1 MIKRVSALATIVF
14 VSISACA
21 TETASVTLRFEPDH
35 YLLAL
40 QALVT
45 IAISNNGADAIQ
57 LSGMLRVLS
66 VAPDGTQSILQRSDG
81 EDITPG
87 RYLFAELDDPRLLV
101 SPGNTETF
109 YLRTGV
115 TVPDSGVFWP
125 TFLADHHFDVPGKY
139 LLRTEILTS
148 DPAISFLS
156 DQVSLTIDAPQGRD
170 AAVLAMVRAST
181 DRGENADSN
190 MARQILTSYADS
202 GYAPYWVAEYH
213 TIDETLREALYTNAI
228 NRTPESYATELKLTL
243 LRRDEEKLME
253 EAIDHFDLAT
263 ALSYREKAKVL
274 ADDLAKSRFPYASS
288 AAAAALDILPT
299 STQLQTQYNDRVQKF
314 SAPTG
319 PVVPFVQCVDRGS
332 GKDDPMITVF
342 GYDSAN
348 TMGKYIAPGAA
359 NRLRPDAAVAVL
371 PVYFGPGHIPRV
383 GAPYPFVVVT
393 RHDAAP
399 SWTLDG
405 GVATVATATPAC
417 ETLQPVAAPVTPL
430 FDCLSGNDG
439 GNLTAEFGYINPNPI
454 PLRIPNGPAN
464 VIVGKGNPP
473 SVFLPGE
480 HHNVFVIKG
489 KKEDK
494 KDTTPAWTLQG
505 RTDTA
510 TPNAIQCAAGRGGE
524 N

>member
-1 MIKRVSALATIVF
+1 MHRSVALLVLLSAWSSVFASQNAT
-14 VSISACA
+14 
-21 TETASVTLRFEPDH
+21 VTLRIEPDQF
-35 YLLAL
+35 LVGLDPMASITVANIGTEPL
-40 QALVT
+40 QLT
-45 IAISNNGADAIQ
+45 GA
-57 LSGMLRVLS
+57 MRVHAS
-66 VAPDGTQSILQRSDG
+66 SPDGTQFVLQRHSG
-81 EDITPG
+81 EDTVADQYVFARSTDQQLQILPNGTQTFFLRSGLTRSDSGFFRPSFLDDNHFDNAG
-87 RYLFAELDDPRLLV
+87 TYSLVAEL
-101 SPGNTETF
+101 
-109 YLRTGV
+109 
-115 TVPDSGVFWP
+115 
-125 TFLADHHFDVPGKY
+125 
-139 LLRTEILTS
+139 LTRN
-148 DPAISFLS
+148 PALSFLS
-156 DQVSLTIDAPQGRD
+156 DQVTVKVVAPQGRD
-170 AAVLAMVRAST
+170 ASALAAAGAIT
-181 DRGENADSN
+181 GQGEESNSSISRLFMTTFADS
-190 MARQILTSYADS
+190 A
-202 GYAPYWVAEYH
+202 YAPYWVVY
-213 TIDETLREALYTNAI
+213 LRTTDEALRLSLYNDAI
-228 NRTPESYATELKLTL
+228 RRTPEGYATELKLAL
-243 LRRDEEKLME
+243 LRLEGESLMG
-253 EAIDHFDLAT
+253 EAIANFDLPS
-263 ALSYREKAKVL
+263 ALSYREKAKAL
-274 ADDLAKSRFPYASS
+274 AEDLAKSRFPYAST
-288 AAAAALDILPT
+288 AGTAALDDLPT
-299 STQLQTQYNDRVQKF
+299 PEQLQSQYNDRIQRF
-314 SAPTG
+314 SAASG
-319 PVVPFVQCVDRGS
+319 VVVPYVQCVDRGVS
-332 GKDDPMITVF
+332 KDDPMITVF

-348 TMGKYIAPGAA
+348 TIGKYIAPGAA
-359 NRLRPDAAVAVL
+359 NRLRPDDAVAVL